1 MIRTTTLLLA
11 LAAALHAQS
20 GATFSADYFP
30 LEAGLSY
37 QYESSIG
44 DMEGETRAKGVGTI
58 LTYEGDGIVYRQTY
72 LANDE
77 GVFLNRLNYT
87 VDLLVYSSES
97 VVTYD
102 KPVLIYPFPL
112 EVGERWTWT
121 GKEFYGEDN
130 RGMTL
135 RGHARKTQRI
145 ETPAGAYDC
154 LVVDITMEYEGKEE
168 PQRMTQYLAEGVGV
182 VRLEAPLG
190 GSAVAWIAKNILGME
205 RFAFSL
211 TAFSK

>member
-11 LAAALHAQS
+11 LAAALHAQN

-30 LEAGLSY
+30 LDAGISY
-37 QYESSIG
+37 RYESSIG
-44 DMEGETRAKGVGTI
+44 EIEGETRARGVGT
-58 LTYEGDGIVYRQTY
+58 LLVYEGEGLVYRQTY
-72 LANDE
+72 LLNDE
-77 GVFLNRLNYT
+77 GVFLNKLHYT
-87 VDLLVYSSES
+87 VDLLLYSSET
-97 VVTYD
+97 VVNYD

-121 GKEFYGEDN
+121 GKEFYGEES

-145 ETPAGAYDC
+145 ETSAGAFDC
-154 LVVDITMEYEGKEE
+154 LVVDIVMDYEDKEE

-190 GSAVAWIAKNILGME
+190 GSAIAWIAKNILGME

-211 TAFSK
+211 TGYSK